1 MSRPEWHAS
10 DGDGGGPNPGGA
22 DSTASGVSLMGN
34 LMLEFLRSYLIKRK
48 KN

>member
-22 DSTASGVSLMGN
+22 DSTASGVSLMGKLN
-34 LMLEFLRSYLIKRK
+34 VRILEKLLKRE